1 MSTNALGARATSAPD
16 FYSSLEYLVAPIPVP
31 LNPEQTAANYQPVN
45 DANNG
50 GPGSV
55 GTGGNEVNNSLQ
67 KLTNLV
73 YLLTERCSGDDQSR
87 TTLTLMQAELA
98 HLSVLVRKHVP
109 GTGSERRTE
118 PRSI

>member
-1 MSTNALGARATSAPD
+1 MSTNALDARATSVPD

-31 LNPEQTAANYQPVN
+31 RNPEQSTGNYQSVN

-50 GPGSV
+50 GSGSV
-55 GTGGNEVNNSLQ
+55 GTAGNEVNNSLQ

-98 HLSVLVRKHVP
+98 HLSVLVRKQVSTSVP
-109 GTGSERRTE
+109 ERRSE
-118 PRSI
+118 HKSI